1 MLESGMK
8 LPSHPEPPA
17 LPEAD
22 PFACF
27 DPVTAEWFKAVFDA
41 PTAPQR
47 MGWPVIARGESA
59 LILAPTGTGKTLTAF
74 LWCLDRLM
82 LQDRQQATGNREQ
95 NGRELGGEGT
105 RERKD
110 RQQATGNREQKGR
123 ELGGEGARDKGTR
136 IVYVSPLKALAV
148 DVERN
153 LRSPLAGIANMA
165 RRRGVAFHE
174 PSIHVRTGDTPPR
187 ERQRYVRDPDDI
199 LITTPESLYLLLTS
213 QASEVLRHVDTVI
226 IDEIHAL
233 VPTKRG
239 AHMTLTLERLE
250 ALVGR
255 PLQRIGLSAT
265 QRPLEE
271 VARFLGGVQIQA
283 TGNRQQATWNRQQGT
298 GNRQLGTGNWEQA
311 TGRQGQRDRG
321 AEGHG
326 DGGNYADNV
335 ADLRA
340 NHSSGA
346 EARSLSVAPGGTTE
360 VVPLQNTSTALGGT
374 TEVVPLQNTSTRD
387 TAWGERNAGPST
399 APLAGDD
406 GVAVEDGGS
415 RLAET
420 LRYRPVTIVNAS
432 GRKQLKLRIEVPVE
446 DMARLNTIEEI
457 PSGPASQT
465 PRRVSIW
472 NAIHP
477 RLLELVRER
486 NSTILFVNSRQ
497 VAERLAGALNELA
510 GEPIAR
516 AHHGSLAAHQR
527 SVIEEQ
533 LKAGQIK
540 ALCATS
546 TLELGIDMGAVDLV
560 IQIEAPPSVASGMQ
574 RIGRA
579 GHSVDAVSEGVLFPK
594 YRADLVACAT
604 VTRAMHEGHI
614 ESTRYP
620 RNPLDVLAQQLVA
633 IVASATTTGNRQQ
646 GTGNR
651 RAGSGK
657 AGSKGARERRG
668 RELGSKGARERGN
681 KTAGIREQRGLSLFA
696 GTAGTADSAGIANTA
711 YSAGAAGSAYPAPV
725 EVCVDA
731 LYDLVRRA
739 APFGGLT
746 RGAFDG
752 VLDLLSGRYPSDE
765 FGELRPRLTWDRVRN
780 VVTARNGAARLAI
793 LNAGTIPDRGLYG
806 VFLAHSEG
814 KSVRVGELDEEM
826 VFESHPNET
835 FILGASTWRI
845 VDITHDRVL
854 VEPAPGEPGKM
865 PFWKG
870 DGPGRPLEFGRKIG
884 ALVRE
889 MRALPKAA
897 ALTRLVAEHDL
908 DPNAAENMLQ
918 FLEDQQAAT
927 GQVPDDRTIVIE
939 RVRDELGD
947 WRMCVL
953 TPFGSRIHIPWA
965 MAVAARIRATG
976 GPDVETL
983 WGDDGFVLRFPD
995 TDEPPDADWVMVESA
1010 EALQLVMRQLGSTA
1024 LFAGRFR
1031 EAAGRALLLPRRR
1044 ADQRSPLWQLRKRS
1058 YDLLKVASRY
1068 PSFPLLL
1075 EAYRECLRDVFDM
1088 PALIETLRAI
1098 EQRQLRVHVVE
1109 TRKPSP
1115 FASSLLFSY
1124 VANFLYDGDAPLAE
1138 RRAQALTIDQ
1148 DQLREILGEAD
1159 LRELLDADVIAEV
1172 EETAQCLAENYRA
1185 RSVDGMHDLLLKLGD
1200 LSREELGRRVE
1211 SPELLQ
1217 HVDRLIRARRLLE
1230 LRVAGE
1236 RRLIAAEDAARY
1248 RDALGIPLPP
1258 GIAAS
1263 LLEPVAHPV
1272 LELVRRYART
1282 HGPFTCRAAA
1292 DRFGLDGDD
1301 VEAVLRQLAHEGR
1314 VLEGGFIPGGLHR
1327 EWCDAEILRQIR
1339 RKSLA
1344 RLRREV
1350 EPVEQHTLARFLTHW
1365 QGLLLR
1371 RRSGA
1376 GHLDALLDVI
1386 ENLQGAPVPA
1396 SLLES
1401 SILPARLA
1409 GYEPAGL
1416 DTLIAAG
1423 EVTWAGAEPLGERDG
1438 RIALYLAD
1446 KVPLLLT
1453 ARALTEPLTEREE
1466 KLLEVLEAT
1475 GASFFDPLHQAVGAG
1490 YPGETIDALWSLV
1503 WRGLVT
1509 NDSLHALRAYILRP
1523 DSARTARRSHQ
1534 TGAVFRSR
1542 RTTPP
1547 NAQGRWAL
1555 LPQSRQQATG
1565 NREQKDRERGS
1576 RKTGSKGAE
1585 RQGAREQGSKGAAG
1599 RETRITAGQETG
1611 ATAAG
1616 ATQTE
1621 RSHALAM
1628 QLLNRYGILLR
1639 EQVAAENVPG
1649 GFSAVYDVLK
1659 ALEESGRIRR
1669 GYFVAGLGATQFALP
1684 AAVDLLRQLRTA
1696 PHAEKPEFVQLAAT
1710 DPANPYGSVLKWPDL
1725 PVAEEDS
1732 ETAPRVLT
1740 RAAYAEVILR
1750 NGQLVAWLRRS
1761 NPNLLVFLPA
1771 EEPERSQA
1779 AEGLAHFLCSRGQER
1794 MHADRHAG
1802 VLITTINGQPVAAHP
1817 MARFLMDA
1825 GFHPGPL
1832 GMHLRRIPMG
1842 MGQQPA
1848 GPEELQ

>member
-1 MLESGMK
+1 MSGQ
-8 LPSHPEPPA
+8 PPHP
-17 LPEAD
+17 D
-22 PFACF
+22 PNPGAAQDDAFGAF
-27 DPVTAEWFKAVFDA
+27 HPVTAEWFRAVFDA

-47 MGWPVIARGESA
+47 MGWPVIARRENA
-59 LILAPTGTGKTLTAF
+59 LILAPTGTGKTLAAF

-82 LQDRQQATGNREQ
+82 LESRDQGWGIRDQKDRDQ
-95 NGRELGGEGT
+95 GT
-105 RERKD
+105 RGPRDRKK
-110 RQQATGNREQKGR
+110 R
-123 ELGGEGARDKGTR
+123 GTK

-174 PSIHVRTGDTPPR
+174 PTISVRTGDTPQKER
-187 ERQRYVRDPDDI
+187 ERYRREPADI

-213 QASEVLRHVDTVI
+213 QASEALRDVDTVI
-226 IDEIHAL
+226 VDEIHAL

-239 AHMTLTLERLE
+239 AHLSLTLERLE

-271 VARFLGGVQIQA
+271 VARFLGGVEV
-283 TGNRQQATWNRQQGT
+283 QG
-298 GNRQLGTGNWEQA
+298 
-311 TGRQGQRDRG
+311 
-321 AEGHG
+321 
-326 DGGNYADNV
+326 V
-335 ADLRA
+335 
-340 NHSSGA
+340 
-346 EARSLSVAPGGTTE
+346 
-360 VVPLQNTSTALGGT
+360 
-374 TEVVPLQNTSTRD
+374 
-387 TAWGERNAGPST
+387 
-399 APLAGDD
+399 
-406 GVAVEDGGS
+406 GS
-415 RLAET
+415 RERGIEGAPDASNGEQEKIAALEQPLDTQEHIASEPPGSLLPPPDSLLPGSPEGEP
-420 LRYRPVTIVNAS
+420 LRYRPVTVVNAS
-432 GRKQLKLRIEVPVE
+432 ARKQLRLRIEVPVE

-477 RLLELVRER
+477 RLLELIRER

-516 AHHGSLAAHQR
+516 AHHGSLAAAQR
-527 SVIEEQ
+527 AVIEEQ

-546 TLELGIDMGAVDLV
+546 TLELGIDMGAVDMV

-579 GHSVDAVSEGVLFPK
+579 GHHVDAVSEGILFPK
-594 YRADLVACAT
+594 YRADLVACAA

-633 IVASATTTGNRQQ
+633 IVAHPPKTGTRDQGSSARKTGAERPGGRGTKKVASTGQASLGFPASADAADFASAT
-646 GTGNR
+646 
-651 RAGSGK
+651 S
-657 AGSKGARERRG
+657 
-668 RELGSKGARERGN
+668 
-681 KTAGIREQRGLSLFA
+681 
-696 GTAGTADSAGIANTA
+696 
-711 YSAGAAGSAYPAPV
+711 P
-725 EVCVDA
+725 EVSVDV

-746 RGAFDG
+746 RSAFDG

-765 FGELRPRLTWDRVRN
+765 FAELRPRLTWDRVRN
-780 VVTARNGAARLAI
+780 VVTAREGAARLAI

-814 KSVRVGELDEEM
+814 KSIRVGELDEEM

-845 VDITHDRVL
+845 TDITHDRVL

-870 DGPGRPLEFGRKIG
+870 DGPGRPLEFGKKIG

-889 MRALPKAA
+889 MRALPKRA
-897 ALTRLVAEHDL
+897 ALTRLVTEHDL
-908 DPNAAENMLQ
+908 DPNAAENLLE
-918 FLEDQQAAT
+918 FLADQEAAT
-927 GQVPDDRTIVIE
+927 GAVPDDRTIVVE
-939 RVRDELGD
+939 RCRDELGD
-947 WRMCVL
+947 WRVCVL
-953 TPFGSRIHIPWA
+953 SPFGSRIHTPWA
-965 MAVAARIRATG
+965 MAVSARIRAAD
-976 GPDVETL
+976 GPEVETL
-983 WGDDGFVLRFPD
+983 WSDDGFVLRFPD
-995 TDEPPDADWVMVESA
+995 TDEPPDADWILVESA
-1010 EALQLVMRQLGSTA
+1010 EAMQLVLRQLGSTA

-1058 YDLLKVASRY
+1058 YDLLSVASRY

-1148 DQLREILGEAD
+1148 EQLRELLGEAD
-1159 LRELLDADVIAEV
+1159 LRELLDADAIADV
-1172 EETAQCLAENYRA
+1172 EEMAQCLAENYRA
-1185 RSVDGMHDLLLKLGD
+1185 RSADGIHDLCLKLGD
-1200 LSREELGRRVE
+1200 LTREELRRRVAE
-1211 SPELLQ
+1211 PELLQ
-1217 HVDRLIRARRLLE
+1217 HIDRLIRARRLLE
-1230 LRVAGE
+1230 LRIAGE

-1248 RDALGIPLPP
+1248 RDALGVPLPP
-1258 GIAAS
+1258 GLAVA
-1263 LLEPVAHPV
+1263 LLEPVAQPV

-1282 HGPFTCRAAA
+1282 HGPFTTRAAA
-1292 DRFGLDGDD
+1292 DRFGLE
-1301 VEAVLRQLAHEGR
+1301 VEAVESVLRQLAHDGR

-1365 QGLLLR
+1365 QGLLAP
-1371 RRSGA
+1371 RRSGPA
-1376 GHLDALLDVI
+1376 HLDALLDMI
-1386 ENLQGAPVPA
+1386 ENLQGAPLPA
-1396 SLLES
+1396 SLVES
-1401 SILPARLA
+1401 AILPARLA
-1409 GYEPAGL
+1409 GYDPAGL

-1423 EVTWAGAEPLGERDG
+1423 EVAWAGVEPLGERDG

-1446 KVPLLLT
+1446 KLPLLLMP
-1453 ARALTEPLTEREE
+1453 RPQMEPLTEREE
-1466 KLLEVLEAT
+1466 KLLAVLEAT
-1475 GASFFDPLHQAVGAG
+1475 GASFFDPLHQAAGGG
-1490 YPGETIDALWSLV
+1490 YPGESIDALWSLV

-1509 NDSLHALRAYILRP
+1509 NDSLHALRAYIQRP
-1523 DSARTARRSHQ
+1523 DTRGTRRIHHS
-1534 TGAVFRSR
+1534 GAVFRSR

-1547 NAQGRWAL
+1547 NAQGRWSL
-1555 LPQSRQQATG
+1555 LPVRGQSSEAGPTAT
-1565 NREQKDRERGS
+1565 E
-1576 RKTGSKGAE
+1576 A
-1585 RQGAREQGSKGAAG
+1585 
-1599 RETRITAGQETG
+1599 
-1611 ATAAG
+1611 
-1616 ATQTE
+1616 
-1621 RSHALAM
+1621 SHALAM
-1628 QLLNRYGILLR
+1628 QLLHRYGVLMR
-1639 EQVAAENVPG
+1639 EHAAAENIPG

-1684 AAVDLLRQLRTA
+1684 AAVDMLRQMRNA
-1696 PHAEKPEFVQLAAT
+1696 PEAEKPEFVQMAAA
-1710 DPANPYGSVLKWPDL
+1710 DPANPYGSVLRWPDL
-1725 PVAEEDS
+1725 PVMDEDS
-1732 ETAPRVLT
+1732 ESAPRVLT
-1740 RAAYAEVILR
+1740 RASYAEVILR
-1750 NGQLVAWLRRS
+1750 NGQLVAWLRKG

-1771 EEPERSQA
+1771 EEPERSQVA
-1779 AEGLAHFLCSRGQER
+1779 AGLAHFLCARGQER
-1794 MHADRHAG
+1794 MHADRHQG

-1832 GMHLRRIPMG
+1832 GMHLRRIPLPVG
-1842 MGQQPA
+1842 NAQHVPHD
-1848 GPEELQ
+1848 LQ

>member
-1 MLESGMK
+1 MSGR
-8 LPSHPEPPA
+8 PPHSDPPDA
-17 LPEAD
+17 TAAD
-22 PFACF
+22 DAFASF
-27 DPVTAEWFKAVFDA
+27 HPVTAEWFRAVFDA

-47 MGWPVIARGESA
+47 MGWPVIARGENA
-59 LILAPTGTGKTLTAF
+59 LILAPTGTGKTLAAF

-82 LQDRQQATGNREQ
+82 LHSQPESRQ
-95 NGRELGGEGT
+95 
-105 RERKD
+105 
-110 RQQATGNREQKGR
+110 
-123 ELGGEGARDKGTR
+123 KGTR
-136 IVYVSPLKALAV
+136 ILYVSPLKALAV

-153 LRSPLAGIANMA
+153 LRSPLTGIANMA
-165 RRRGVAFHE
+165 RRRGVEFHE
-174 PSIHVRTGDTPPR
+174 PTISVRTGDTPQR
-187 ERQRYVRDPDDI
+187 ERERYRREPADI

-213 QASEVLRHVDTVI
+213 QASEALRTVDTVI
-226 IDEIHAL
+226 VDEIHAL

-239 AHMTLTLERLE
+239 AHLSLTLERLE

-271 VARFLGGVQIQA
+271 VARFLGGVEVQGAREQESEGA
-283 TGNRQQATWNRQQGT
+283 GNPVAV
-298 GNRQLGTGNWEQA
+298 
-311 TGRQGQRDRG
+311 RD
-321 AEGHG
+321 G
-326 DGGNYADNV
+326 DGDVDEGETDA
-335 ADLRA
+335 
-340 NHSSGA
+340 S
-346 EARSLSVAPGGTTE
+346 SLSSSLAPSLPE
-360 VVPLQNTSTALGGT
+360 PPEAALC
-374 TEVVPLQNTSTRD
+374 
-387 TAWGERNAGPST
+387 
-399 APLAGDD
+399 
-406 GVAVEDGGS
+406 
-415 RLAET
+415 
-420 LRYRPVTIVNAS
+420 YRPVTIVNAS
-432 GRKQLKLRIEVPVE
+432 ARKLLRLRIEVPVE
-446 DMARLNTIEEI
+446 DMARLNTMEEI

-477 RLLELVRER
+477 RLLELIRER

-516 AHHGSLAAHQR
+516 AHHGSLAAYQR
-527 SVIEEQ
+527 AVIEEQ

-546 TLELGIDMGAVDLV
+546 TLELGIDMGAVDMV

-579 GHSVDAVSEGVLFPK
+579 GHHVDAVSQGILFPK
-594 YRADLVACAT
+594 YRADLVACAA

-633 IVASATTTGNRQQ
+633 IVAHPPTAGNG
-646 GTGNR
+646 GT
-651 RAGSGK
+651 
-657 AGSKGARERRG
+657 
-668 RELGSKGARERGN
+668 RERGN
-681 KTAGIREQRGLSLFA
+681 KKAGKKGQGTRDSRKLDASMTLPGFA
-696 GTAGTADSAGIANTA
+696 SSASAAN
-711 YSAGAAGSAYPAPV
+711 PAPV
-725 EVCVDA
+725 EVSVDS

-746 RGAFDG
+746 RSAFHG

-765 FGELRPRLTWDRVRN
+765 FAELRPRLTWDRVRN
-780 VVTARNGAARLAI
+780 VVTPREGAARLAI

-845 VDITHDRVL
+845 TDITHDRVL

-870 DGPGRPLEFGRKIG
+870 DGPGRPLEFGRRIG

-889 MRALPKAA
+889 MRALPKRA
-897 ALTRLVAEHDL
+897 ALTRLVTEHDL
-908 DPNAAENMLQ
+908 DPNAAENLLE
-918 FLEDQQAAT
+918 FLADQEAAT
-927 GQVPDDRTIVIE
+927 GSVPDDRTIVIE
-939 RVRDELGD
+939 RCRDELGD
-947 WRMCVL
+947 WRVCVL
-953 TPFGSRIHIPWA
+953 SPFGSRIHTPWA
-965 MAVAARIRATG
+965 MAVSARIRAAG
-976 GPDVETL
+976 GPEVETL

-995 TDEPPDADWVMVESA
+995 TDEPPDPDWIMVESA
-1010 EALQLVMRQLGSTA
+1010 EAMQLVLRQLGSTA

-1058 YDLLKVASRY
+1058 YDLLSVASRY

-1088 PALIETLRAI
+1088 PALIETLRAV

-1138 RRAQALTIDQ
+1138 RRAQALTVDQ
-1148 DQLREILGEAD
+1148 EQLRELLGEAD
-1159 LRELLDADVIAEV
+1159 LRELLDADAIAEV
-1172 EETAQCLAENYRA
+1172 EETAQCLKENYRA
-1185 RSVDGMHDLLLKLGD
+1185 RSADGMHDLCLKLGD
-1200 LSREELGRRVE
+1200 LSREELLRRVAD
-1211 SPELLQ
+1211 PALLEQ
-1217 HVDRLIRARRLLE
+1217 VDRLVRARRLLE
-1230 LRVAGE
+1230 LRIAGE
-1236 RRLIAAEDAARY
+1236 RRLIAVEDAARY
-1248 RDALGIPLPP
+1248 RDALGVPLPP
-1258 GIAAS
+1258 GLAAA
-1263 LLEPVAHPV
+1263 LLEPVAQPV

-1282 HGPFTCRAAA
+1282 HGPFTARAAA
-1292 DRFGLDGDD
+1292 DRFGLEVED

-1365 QGLLLR
+1365 QGLLAPR
-1371 RRSGA
+1371 RNGPA
-1376 GHLDALLDVI
+1376 HLDALLDVI
-1386 ENLQGAPVPA
+1386 EHLQGAPLPA

-1401 SILPARLA
+1401 SILPVRLA
-1409 GYEPAGL
+1409 GYDSAGL

-1423 EVTWAGAEPLGERDG
+1423 EVAWTGVEPLGERDG

-1446 KVPLLLT
+1446 KLPLLLS
-1453 ARALTEPLTEREE
+1453 ARPQAEPMTEREE
-1466 KLLEVLEAT
+1466 RLLAVLEAT
-1475 GASFFDPLHQAVGAG
+1475 GASFFDPLHQAAGGG
-1490 YPGETIDALWSLV
+1490 YPGESIDALWSLV

-1509 NDSLHALRAYILRP
+1509 NDSLQALRAYIQRP
-1523 DSARTARRSHQ
+1523 DTRGARRPHQ

-1542 RTTPP
+1542 RTTPA
-1547 NAQGRWAL
+1547 NAQGRWSL
-1555 LPQSRQQATG
+1555 LPVRPMPEVLSSATRVSGHDLSR
-1565 NREQKDRERGS
+1565 
-1576 RKTGSKGAE
+1576 AE
-1585 RQGAREQGSKGAAG
+1585 KRDKPMAAL
-1599 RETRITAGQETG
+1599 APG
-1611 ATAAG
+1611 ATSAG
-1616 ATQTE
+1616 PTGTE

-1628 QLLNRYGILLR
+1628 QLLNRYGVLMR
-1639 EQVAAENVPG
+1639 EHAAAENIPG

-1684 AAVDLLRQLRTA
+1684 AAVDMLRQLRTA
-1696 PHAEKPEFVQLAAT
+1696 PDMEKPEFVQMAAA
-1710 DPANPYGSVLKWPDL
+1710 DPANPYGSVLRWPDL
-1725 PVAEEDS
+1725 PVMEEDS
-1732 ETAPRVLT
+1732 ESAPRVLT
-1740 RAAYAEVILR
+1740 RASYAEVILR
-1750 NGQLVAWLRRS
+1750 NGQLVAWLRRN

-1771 EEPERSQA
+1771 DEPERSQVA
-1779 AEGLAHFLCSRGQER
+1779 AGLAHFVCARGQER
-1794 MHADRHAG
+1794 LHADRHQG

-1832 GMHLRRIPMG
+1832 GMHLRRIPLPLA
-1842 MGQQPA
+1842 QQTRDEHS
-1848 GPEELQ
+1848 GGVQ